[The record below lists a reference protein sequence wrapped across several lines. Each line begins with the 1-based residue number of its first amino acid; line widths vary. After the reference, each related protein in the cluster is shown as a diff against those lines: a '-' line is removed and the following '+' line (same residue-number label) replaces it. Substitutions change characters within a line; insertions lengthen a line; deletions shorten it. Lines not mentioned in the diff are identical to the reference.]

1 MSIFF
6 DRVRRHGKHLFSTE
20 ATHDELEALYPP
32 MATARVTPVIDDG

>member
-6 DRVRRHGKHLFSTE
+6 DHVRRHGKHPFFTK
-20 ATHDELEALYPP
+20 ATHDELEGLYPA